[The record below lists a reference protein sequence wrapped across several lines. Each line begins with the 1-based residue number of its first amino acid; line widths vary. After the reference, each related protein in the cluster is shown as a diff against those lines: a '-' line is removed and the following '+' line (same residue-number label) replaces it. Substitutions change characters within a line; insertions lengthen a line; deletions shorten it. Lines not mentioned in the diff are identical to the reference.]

1 MGGDPWECGCPET
14 MKKTH
19 HLCHV
24 AVGSGRERR
33 TPGCNTG
40 EPISDLDAS
49 IFTGELRMK
58 LLNEF
63 SCLAGP

>member
-1 MGGDPWECGCPET
+1 